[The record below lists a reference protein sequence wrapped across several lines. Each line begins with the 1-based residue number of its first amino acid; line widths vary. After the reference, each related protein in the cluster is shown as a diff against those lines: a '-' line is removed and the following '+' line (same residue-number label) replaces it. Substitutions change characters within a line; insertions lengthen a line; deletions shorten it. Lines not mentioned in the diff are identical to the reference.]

1 MAGVLDSVNQR
12 TQLVGKNRLEL
23 LTFRLNGPQIYG
35 INVFKVRE
43 ILQTPKLT
51 EIPESHPVI
60 RGTAYIRGRTIPVID
75 LALAMGGSKPTDIE
89 GSFTVITEYNI
100 SVQGFLV
107 RAVERII
114 NMNWEDILP
123 PPSGLGNRHYLTS
136 ITRFENRLIEILDVE
151 KILSEVAPRHDEVS
165 EEAVTKAADQRPATF
180 RVMIAD
186 DSSVAR
192 KQIKRA
198 VEALG
203 AETTLVNDGAAA
215 YNHLLDLASQGI
227 NVAEHYYVLIS
238 DVEMPEMDGYTLT
251 AKIRSHPDLKDLY
264 VMLHTS
270 LSGVFNQSMV
280 EKVGADDFL
289 AKFQPDVLAERVLV
303 HKR

>member
-75 LALAMGGSKPTDIE
+75 LALAMGGSVPTDID
-89 GSFTVITEYNI
+89 GSFIVISEYNMT
-100 SVQGFLV
+100 VQGFLV

-151 KILSEVAPRHDEVS
+151 KILSEVAPRNDDVS
-165 EEAVTKAADQRPATF
+165 EEIVTKVKDQRPEHF
-180 RVMIAD
+180 RVLIVD

-198 VEALG
+198 VEAVG
-203 AETTLVNDGAAA
+203 AETVLLNDGAEA
-215 YNHLLDLASQGI
+215 YRHLLELNDQGI

-251 AKIRSHPDLKDLY
+251 AKIRSNSDLKDLY

-280 EKVGADDFL
+280 DKVGADDFL
-289 AKFQPDVLAERVLV
+289 AKFQPDVLAERVLF

>member
-75 LALAMGGSKPTDIE
+75 LALAMGNSKPTDME
-89 GSFTVITEYNI
+89 GSFIVISEYNMT
-100 SVQGFLV
+100 VQGFLV

-123 PPSGLGNRHYLTS
+123 PPSGLGSRHYLTS

-151 KILSEVAPRHDEVS
+151 KILSEVAPRPDDVS
-165 EEAVTKAADQRPATF
+165 EAIVEKVKEQRPEVF
-180 RVMIAD
+180 RVLIVD

-192 KQIKRA
+192 KQIKKA
-198 VEALG
+198 VEAIG
-203 AETTLVNDGAAA
+203 AETVLLNDGAAA
-215 YNHLLDLASQGI
+215 YNHLLELANQGTK
-227 NVAEHYYVLIS
+227 VPEHYYVLIS

-251 AKIRSHPDLKDLY
+251 AKIRSNPDLKDLY